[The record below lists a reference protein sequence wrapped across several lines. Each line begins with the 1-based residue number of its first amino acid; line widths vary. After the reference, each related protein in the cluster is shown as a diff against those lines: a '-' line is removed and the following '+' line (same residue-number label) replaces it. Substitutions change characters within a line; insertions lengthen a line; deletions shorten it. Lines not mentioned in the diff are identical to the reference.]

1 VTRPEAFRDPAPA
14 TFPDLAPEAPGDLA
28 PEAFE
33 YAVLRVIPRVDRG
46 ETMNAGIVLY
56 CRPRR
61 YLGARLDLD
70 EDLLRA
76 LDPEAD
82 VPGVHR
88 ALAAMAEV
96 CGAGGRGPASEP
108 DIGRRFRWLTAP
120 RSTVVQAGP
129 VHTGLTQ
136 DPDSEID
143 GLLRALVL
151 RPR

>member
-1 VTRPEAFRDPAPA
+1 MT
-14 TFPDLAPEAPGDLA
+14 A

-33 YAVLRVIPRVDRG
+33 YAVLRVVPRVDRG
-46 ETMNAGIVLY
+46 EAMNAGIVLY

-61 YLGARLDLD
+61 YLGARLALD
-70 EDLLRA
+70 EGLLRA

-82 VPGVHR
+82 VAGVRR
-88 ALAAMAEV
+88 ALAAMAQV
-96 CGAGGRGPASEP
+96 CGEHGTGPAAGQ

-129 VHTGLTQ
+129 VHTGLTR
-136 DPDSEID
+136 DPEAEIED
-143 GLLRALVL
+143 LMRSLVL

>member
-1 VTRPEAFRDPAPA
+1 MTAPV
-14 TFPDLAPEAPGDLA
+14 
-28 PEAFE
+28 AFE

-46 ETMNAGIVLY
+46 EAMNAGIVLY

-61 YLGARLDLD
+61 YLGARLALD
-70 EDLLRA
+70 DGVLRA

-82 VPGVHR
+82 VAGVQR
-88 ALAAMAEV
+88 ALAAMAQV
-96 CGAGGRGPASEP
+96 CGPDGAGPAAGQE
-108 DIGRRFRWLTAP
+108 IGRRFRWLTAP

-129 VHTGLTQ
+129 VHTGLTR
-136 DPDSEID
+136 DPDAEID

>member
-1 VTRPEAFRDPAPA
+1 VTPPEAFRDPAP
-14 TFPDLAPEAPGDLA
+14 EAAGDLA

-46 ETMNAGIVLY
+46 ELMNAGIVLY

-61 YLGARLDLD
+61 YLGVRLDLD
-70 EDLLRA
+70 ENLLRA

-82 VPGVHR
+82 VAGVHR
-88 ALAAMAEV
+88 ALAAIAEV
-96 CGAGGRGPASEP
+96 CAEPGAGPAGGQ

-129 VHTGLTQ
+129 VHTGLTA

-143 GLLRALVL
+143 GLLRALVR

>member
-1 VTRPEAFRDPAPA
+1 VT
-14 TFPDLAPEAPGDLA
+14 A

-33 YAVLRVIPRVDRG
+33 YAVLRVVPRVDRG
-46 ETMNAGIVLY
+46 EAMNAGIVLY

-61 YLGARLDLD
+61 YLGARLALD
-70 EDLLRA
+70 ADLLLA
-76 LDPEAD
+76 LDPQAD
-82 VPGVHR
+82 VAGVRR

-96 CGAGGRGPASEP
+96 CGEPGAGPAGGQ

-129 VHTGLTQ
+129 VHTGLTR
-136 DPDSEID
+136 DPDAEID
-143 GLLRALVL
+143 GLLRALVH